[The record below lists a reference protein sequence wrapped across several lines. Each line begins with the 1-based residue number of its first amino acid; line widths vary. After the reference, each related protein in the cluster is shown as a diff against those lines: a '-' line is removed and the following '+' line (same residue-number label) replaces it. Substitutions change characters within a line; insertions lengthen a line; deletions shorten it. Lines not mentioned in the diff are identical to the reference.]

1 VSSSPIPQPQAH
13 SSRPPSQPQNPAY
26 LTHPEKIPAYKFLLA
41 LGNLSPKTIS
51 RLTKR
56 QLLEASLR
64 RLAEGYPNTSTY
76 GFPSVPGLVEG
87 MSFASVFPTN
97 CACFFAVR
105 RSCGMAATLLE
116 YLVTRVSGGG
126 GGGCCGVRCGTLLG
140 AERVSSGAVGGIS
153 AETARPPAVG
163 PPSTLRSVS
172 MRQPPKGARGWRVF
186 KFTYT
191 RRSGRQSTFILRE
204 AVLYTQNAKNTATPR
219 ESRP

>member
-1 VSSSPIPQPQAH
+1 MSSSPIPQPQAH

-56 QLLEASLR
+56 QLSRLRYGDMLRAIQASRWVSFRSRPR
-64 RLAEGYPNTSTY
+64 RRKP
-76 GFPSVPGLVEG
+76 
-87 MSFASVFPTN
+87 ASVFPTN